1 MVREKGVIE
10 RITGK
15 KAMVRIQKSSACSA
29 CESKDSCD
37 VTSGKGMTIEV
48 VNELMASEGDVVEIS
63 ISSRSF
69 LKLTVLVYFLP
80 VAALI
85 ICAYFGE
92 VLGARVGFNT
102 TLASILTGGVG
113 VGVTF
118 FILRRFDQ
126 DQRKKRSLSPKMTRI
141 LFR

>member
-29 CESKDSCD
+29 CEAKDSCD

-69 LKLTVLVYFLP
+69 LKLTVLVYFVP

-92 VLGARVGFNT
+92 ALGARLGFNT
-102 TLASILTGGVG
+102 SVASILTGGMG
-113 VGVTF
+113 MGVTF

-141 LFR
+141 LLG